1 MILAIRTDSPEA
13 YIILLG
19 DDANIASEKKWPAG
33 RQLADQLLE
42 EIKTLIKGDWQSL
55 TGLIVFTGPGS
66 FTGLRIGITVANTI
80 AYGQKMPIVG
90 TSGEDWLKEGVL
102 LLAEGVDHKVVLP
115 EYGAEPNITP
125 PK

>member
-1 MILAIRTDSPEA
+1 MILAIRTDQPEA
-13 YIILLG
+13 YIAVLQGQSLQK
-19 DDANIASEKKWPAG
+19 EKTWPAG

-42 EIKTLIKGDWQSL
+42 EIKGLVEGQWSKL
-55 TGLIVFTGPGS
+55 TGVVVFTGPGS

-80 AYGQKMPIVG
+80 SYSQKIPIVG
-90 TSGEDWLKEGVL
+90 SGDEDWVKEGAAKLESGEDQ
-102 LLAEGVDHKVVLP
+102 KVVLP